1 MADKPVFDTA
11 PKGSI
16 DLFRKV
22 RAARA
27 EVKGPDG
34 RVISP
39 ALEAITSPILRQDAE
54 VLAAEIREGKHD
66 AYLFELGEMEYGHG
80 KRELVIAAVK
90 ARHPKPPTKPQA

>member
-1 MADKPVFDTA
+1 MADKPQFDTA
-11 PKGSI
+11 PKGTI

-22 RAARA
+22 RPARA
-27 EVKGPDG
+27 AVVAPDG
-34 RVISP
+34 RVVSP

-54 VLAAEIREGKHD
+54 TLADEIRRGLHD